1 MQGDPS
7 LMFSV
12 QTLCP
17 HQYRHKCEST
27 PAPCQNL
34 RHNPTKQSDQ
44 SHQKPRVL
52 TLHGHRPWVLA
63 VDPGQVSWGRRVS
76 IEGYWEVGRSLGEKR
91 SLERPAG
98 SPSHL
103 PQPR

>member
-34 RHNPTKQSDQ
+34 SYNPTKQSDQ

-52 TLHGHRPWVLA
+52 TLSGHRPWEL
-63 VDPGQVSWGRRVS
+63 DMGPRQGSYSRQVSTVC
-76 IEGYWEVGRSLGEKR
+76 
-91 SLERPAG
+91 
-98 SPSHL
+98 
-103 PQPR
+103 